1 MYNVYTLY
9 IFIEQIN
16 LNTQFGLTENSVIF
30 AYILTLKLFSYYQ
43 KLLDVFFLLFNS
55 NANIITKLGIHIMV
69 N

>member
-1 MYNVYTLY
+1 MIYVLSLY
-9 IFIEQIN
+9 IFIEKIN
-16 LNTQFGLTENSVIF
+16 LNTQFGLTEISVIF

>member
-1 MYNVYTLY
+1 MIYVLSLY
-9 IFIEQIN
+9 IVIEKIN

>member
-1 MYNVYTLY
+1 MIYVLSLY
-9 IFIEQIN
+9 IFIEKIN